1 MSGPAR
7 KVLMLG
13 QDSGAVWLEMA
24 QSAARILEKL
34 QKHGFT
40 ALRCIADGQIVV
52 SAYLITT
59 VQHVKE
65 AASSAERYYPHTQR
79 LEVLGVR
86 ADVSGAVVRPI
97 VAFTAQALPTSRTQQ
112 QEEVSLC

>member
-1 MSGPAR
+1 M
-7 KVLMLG
+7 
-13 QDSGAVWLEMA
+13 VWSRMVDMA
-24 QSAARILEKL
+24 PRILEKL
-34 QKHGFT
+34 QKYGFT

-59 VQHVKE
+59 AQHVKE

-86 ADVSGAVVRPI
+86 SSPEGAVTKLVVVF
-97 VAFTAQALPTSRTQQ
+97 VAQPMPSSSDCQ
-112 QEEVSLC
+112 QEGVMA